1 MFLRGRTSPVFE
13 VLLGLRSAGEGILAL
28 LVLPSSL
35 WRGITVS
42 GKGENE
48 KRVWGTRE
56 ALLSARFL
64 RSTARLLRLSN

>member
-13 VLLGLRSAGEGILAL
+13 VLLGLRSAREGTLTL

-48 KRVWGTRE
+48 KRVWRTRE
-56 ALLSARFL
+56 ALLGARFL
-64 RSTARLLRLSN
+64 RLTASLK